1 MTERTFP
8 PAWYEDPAQEGR
20 LRRWDGHSW
29 THDVRPVPG
38 WLGTVR
44 LAPGPAASPRRLARR
59 FWALS
64 AALTALAFALLSLV
78 RHGGDDDPDR
88 LQESAFAREASTIC
102 DTARR
107 GPLDD
112 VPAARRNGRPADPRR
127 IEALAT
133 GFEVMVADL
142 RRVEAAVPDRER
154 VARWLGAWDDYI
166 SLGYRYA
173 EALRA
178 GDDLD
183 ELQANSDSQL
193 PKQAVDRFSVVNGM
207 NSCIF

>member
-1 MTERTFP
+1 MTERAFP
-8 PAWYEDPAQEGR
+8 PAWYEDPVQEGR
-20 LRRWDGHSW
+20 LRRWDGRSW
-29 THDVRPVPG
+29 THDVRPVPA

-44 LAPGPAASPRRLARR
+44 LGPGPTASPRRMARR
-59 FWALS
+59 FWAVS
-64 AALTALAFALLSLV
+64 AALTALAFALLTLV
-78 RHGGDDDPDR
+78 RHGGGDDPDR
-88 LQESAFAREASTIC
+88 LEENAFAREASTIC

-112 VPAARRNGRPADPRR
+112 VPAARRDGRPEDPRR
-127 IEALAT
+127 IEALVV
-133 GFEVMVADL
+133 GFEGMVADL
-142 RRVEAAVPDRER
+142 RRIEVPVADRER

-166 SLGYRYA
+166 SLGHRYA

-178 GDDLD
+178 GDDRD
-183 ELQANSDSQL
+183 ELRANSDAQV